1 LAVLFFLLRM
11 SVSQM
16 DVPTRKSYT
25 MAVVDPDERTATA
38 GITNTVRT
46 AAAAFA
52 PVISGAA
59 FSVAAL
65 GIPFFVAGAVKS
77 AYDGLIY
84 LTFKDVRPPE
94 EEARY
99 QAKLAQRAEAA
110 EQQRVGV

>member
-1 LAVLFFLLRM
+1 M

-52 PVISGAA
+52 PVLSGAA

-65 GIPFFVAGAVKS
+65 GIPFFAAGIVKCV
-77 AYDGLIY
+77 YDGLIY
-84 LTFKDVRPPE
+84 ATFKDVRPPE
-94 EEARY
+94 EEARR
-99 QAKLAQRAEAA
+99 QAKAKQPLAA
-110 EQQRVGV
+110 ERQPVRS